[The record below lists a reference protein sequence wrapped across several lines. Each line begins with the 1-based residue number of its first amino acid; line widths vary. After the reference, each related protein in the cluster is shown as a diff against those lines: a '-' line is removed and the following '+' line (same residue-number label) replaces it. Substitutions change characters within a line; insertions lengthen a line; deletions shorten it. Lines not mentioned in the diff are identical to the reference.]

1 MKNNEFCT
9 PSNIKLKSNFL
20 GPKAEN
26 GNWLEKNIVSIF
38 SKWCNWR
45 RYRFPEDGR
54 SISSKDMELDEFKIY
69 QDKIFEL
76 QDSLSK
82 RFEKEVPKYSPRY
95 LGHMVSEIS
104 LPALFGHLIALIH
117 NPNNTSKSA
126 ARVGSEIEDEAINS
140 LSEMIGFSG
149 DGVGH
154 LTSGGTIANLEGL
167 WRARFRLDHNLSL
180 GAYLVDKGSGSVRG
194 LFNWAHISP
203 CTHEKLVEKYNID
216 QGKMRSFSLVENGAF
231 EIGNLYSKL
240 FDTPFLG
247 PIVLIPGHKHFSWQK
262 AMSIMG
268 LGKQSLWQINLNSKG
283 QLCLKDLRVKIEKA
297 KKENRPIL
305 AVISVAGTTELGMVD
320 PVCGVQDLLDD
331 LKGQEGIHI
340 WHHVD
345 AAYGGIYASM
355 GRGEEFLEVELDANV
370 MRDFNSMKRAESIT
384 LDPHKLAL
392 VPYACGAI
400 ILKNDECNK
409 VTSFLAPY
417 LNESKTDS
425 GKWPVTIEGSRP
437 ATGACATWMVSK
449 SLGLNKMGMGKILS
463 LGIAAKFSL
472 EKKLMAISPEI
483 RILPS
488 SDTNIVSFAIAF
500 SREKN
505 SVVNNRMRRI
515 YNHYISSEEFSVS
528 QTALSL
534 DTYSQFLKNF
544 VSSWEGEFDD
554 NNVFLI
560 RMVMMN
566 PFILSREN
574 QTNILDEFC
583 TSLKNI
589 IHSEKGSRL

>member
-1 MKNNEFCT
+1 MKNNKFCT

-26 GNWLEKNIVSIF
+26 GEWLEKNIVSIF

-45 RYRFPEDGR
+45 RFRFPEDGR
-54 SISSKDMELDEFKIY
+54 SISSKDMDLAEFKGY

-126 ARVGSEIEDEAINS
+126 ARVGSKIEEEAIGD
-140 LSEMIGFSG
+140 LSKMIGFESE
-149 DGVGH
+149 GVGH
-154 LTSGGTIANLEGL
+154 FTSGGTIANLEGL

-180 GAYLVDKGSGSVRG
+180 GAYLVDKGSGSVRD
-194 LFNWAHISP
+194 LFNWAHINIY
-203 CTHEKLVEKYNID
+203 THNKLVEKYNID
-216 QGKMRSFSLVENGAF
+216 QQDMKKFSLVENGAF
-231 EIGNLYSKL
+231 EIGSLYSNL
-240 FDTPFLG
+240 FKTPFLG
-247 PIVLIPGHKHFSWQK
+247 PVVLIPGHKHFSWQK
-262 AMSIMG
+262 AMSLMG
-268 LGKQSLWQINLNSKG
+268 LGKQSLWQIKLSSTG
-283 QLCLKDLRVKIEKA
+283 QLCLKDLKLKIEKA
-297 KKENRPIL
+297 RIEQRPIL
-305 AVISVAGTTELGMVD
+305 AVVSVAGTTELGMVD
-320 PVCGVQDLLDD
+320 PVSGVQDILDD
-331 LKGQEGIHI
+331 LKQREGVHI

-355 GRGEEFLEVELDANV
+355 GRGEEVLENSLDDDV
-370 MRDFNSMKRAESIT
+370 MNNFNSMKRAESIT

-449 SLGLNKMGMGKILS
+449 SLGLNKAGMGKILS

-472 EKKLMAISPEI
+472 EDKLMATSPNI
-483 RILPS
+483 RLLPS

-500 SREKN
+500 DGEAS
-505 SVVNNRMRRI
+505 SQVNKRMNRI
-515 YNHYISSEEFSVS
+515 YNHYIASEEFSVS

-534 DTYSQFLKNF
+534 DTYSEFLTNY
-544 VSSWEGEFDD
+544 VSSWGGRFDEE
-554 NNVFLI
+554 NIFLI

-566 PFILSREN
+566 PFVLSREN
-574 QTNILDEFC
+574 HTNILDEFC
-583 TSLKNI
+583 LSLKNI
-589 IHSEKGSRL
+589 IQLEN